1 MLAFGVSG
9 LSGGHVL
16 SSGLLSLQKAGIL
29 KKLKCPLNGQDS
41 QLLFFGLMDF
51 FDWLIM
57 KKCDPTL
64 GTPKIDILLISLL
77 GYIYNLQ

>member
-29 KKLKCPLNGQDS
+29 KKLKCLLNGQDS
-41 QLLFFGLMDF
+41 QLLFFGLMGF
-51 FDWLIM
+51 FDWLIL
-57 KKCDPTL
+57 K
-64 GTPKIDILLISLL
+64 
-77 GYIYNLQ
+77 